1 LTMAG
6 IYLHIPFCV
15 RKCAYCDFVSFPQGS
30 VPESYVDALLTE
42 IELVSRGGEYP
53 AAFDTVFFGGGTPSL
68 LSGDQMRRMMKAL
81 SERFNIRAQAE
92 CSMEANPG
100 TTTPEK
106 LAAYRDAGINRLSI
120 GLQSTHDALLDEIGR
135 IHTFQQFL
143 DTLNS
148 AKAAGFD
155 NINVDLM
162 HALPHQTISQYL
174 DSIRTVC
181 GLNVQH
187 ISAYSLILEEHTPLY
202 FRVQSGEVSMPDED
216 LAADMQDAGIDAL
229 ESYGYHRYEISNFA
243 QSGFECRHN
252 LNYWQNGE
260 YLGFGVA
267 AHAAVRQT
275 HWTRFANVDSQEEY
289 ERMIARGKRPL
300 AETIYLAPRDEMFE
314 CVMLGLRLVRGLDRA
329 AFRARFGLDA
339 VEAYPDAMDRLRER
353 GWVTENEGFIALN
366 CKGLDL
372 QNEALGFFM

>member
-1 LTMAG
+1 MAG

-30 VPESYVDALLTE
+30 VPGSYMDALLTE

-68 LSGDQMRRMMKAL
+68 LSGEQMRCIVDAL
-81 SERFNIRAQAE
+81 RARFEIRSGAE
-92 CSMEANPG
+92 ISMEANPG

-106 LAAYRDAGINRLSI
+106 LAAYRAAGINRLSI
-120 GLQSTHDALLDEIGR
+120 GLQSTHDALLGEIGR
-135 IHTFQQFL
+135 IHTFQNFL
-143 DTLNS
+143 DTLES
-148 AKAAGFD
+148 ARAAGFE

-162 HALPHQTISQYL
+162 HALPNQTIPQYL

-181 GLNVQH
+181 DLGVQH

-202 FRVQSGEVSMPDED
+202 FRVKSGEVRLPDED
-216 LAADMQDAGIDAL
+216 LVADMQDAGIDAL
-229 ESYGYHRYEISNFA
+229 ESYGFHRYEISNFA
-243 QSGFECRHN
+243 RDGFECRHN

-267 AHAAVRQT
+267 AHAAVRQK
-275 HWTRFANVDSQEEY
+275 HWTRFANVDSVEEY
-289 ERMIARGKRPL
+289 ERLIARGKRPL
-300 AETIYLAPRDEMFE
+300 SETIYLSPRDEMFE

-329 AFRARFGLDA
+329 AFHARFGLDA
-339 VEAYPDAMDRLRER
+339 AEAYPDAMDCLKKR

-366 CKGLDL
+366 RKGLDL